1 MRLGSVGG
9 KSGDQVRSKTVRI
22 ASSHIITT
30 CATAAAILLFVA
42 LGSRVIPAA
51 LGAVPVGDA
60 NSTLS
65 AAFLLNIAI
74 ILFGWRRSKDLKE
87 ALDAYDAAAR
97 LADRNANT
105 DPTTGLANR
114 RELVRAIDDALVA
127 RTGVFLVLDLDHF
140 KRVNDLHG
148 HLAGDK
154 VLLKVA
160 EILAKSSPE
169 DACCARTGG
178 DEFAVLLS
186 GADDSA
192 AELVATNIRMALA
205 TPIFVE
211 GSQIQATVS
220 IGFARLS
227 DCTDDESVLRHSDV
241 ALYSAKRAG
250 RNAVAWFDEELERE
264 LTERLKLEE
273 DIRRG

>member
-1 MRLGSVGG
+1 MRPGSVGG

-87 ALDAYDAAAR
+87 ALEAYEAAAR

-114 RELVRAIDDALVA
+114 RELVRAIDAALKV
-127 RTGVFLVLDLDHF
+127 RSGVFLVLDLDHF

-154 VLLKVA
+154 VLRLAA
-160 EILAKSSPE
+160 EIARAAAPA

-178 DEFAVLLS
+178 DEFAVLLPA
-186 GADDSA
+186 ADATA
-192 AELVATNIRMALA
+192 AE
-205 TPIFVE
+205 
-211 GSQIQATVS
+211 
-220 IGFARLS
+220 
-227 DCTDDESVLRHSDV
+227 
-241 ALYSAKRAG
+241 
-250 RNAVAWFDEELERE
+250 AVARKVIQGLSVPAMIE
-264 LTERLKLEE
+264 
-273 DIRRG
+273 GAPH

>member
-87 ALDAYDAAAR
+87 ALEAYDEAAR

-114 RELVRAIDDALVA
+114 RELVRALDAALAA

-140 KRVNDLHG
+140 KRVNDLYG

-154 VLLKVA
+154 VLRLVA
-160 EILAKSSPE
+160 EAAREAAPAG
-169 DACCARTGG
+169 ACCARTGG
-178 DEFAVLLS
+178 DEFAILLPATDAA
-186 GADDSA
+186 GA
-192 AELVATNIRMALA
+192 
-205 TPIFVE
+205 
-211 GSQIQATVS
+211 
-220 IGFARLS
+220 
-227 DCTDDESVLRHSDV
+227 
-241 ALYSAKRAG
+241 
-250 RNAVAWFDEELERE
+250 EELAQAILDSLSTPAR
-264 LTERLKLEE
+264 
-273 DIRRG
+273 